1 MVTAVHR
8 QRPKSS
14 GPLAAVVAVVALAL
28 AGAAGTPVFAQGG
41 AALLAPPLE
50 QAGKPVTAGNPA
62 AMANVPGAQMAAN
75 FAAGGG
81 APPPAQAAAAA
92 AGESSGPVGGQLK
105 YMPSYAVAVLAAGL
119 GLFMICRGSGRR
131 RDSV

>member
-1 MVTAVHR
+1 MRSIDRHTAAC
-8 QRPKSS
+8 
-14 GPLAAVVAVVALAL
+14 LALLVAV
-28 AGAAGTPVFAQGG
+28 AGPATPVFAQAG

-62 AMANVPGAQMAAN
+62 AMANVPGAKMAAN

-81 APPPAQAAAAA
+81 APAA
-92 AGESSGPVGGQLK
+92 AGAAAEASGPVGGHLK
-105 YMPSYAVAVLAAGL
+105 YMPAYAVAVLAAGL
-119 GLFMICRGSGRR
+119 GLFVVCRGSGRR

>member
-1 MVTAVHR
+1 MSPLLRVV
-8 QRPKSS
+8 RPA
-14 GPLAAVVAVVALAL
+14 GAAVVLAAWLVL
-28 AGAAGTPVFAQGG
+28 AGRAVPVFAQGG

-81 APPPAQAAAAA
+81 APAAAPAAAAT
-92 AGESSGPVGGQLK
+92 ESSGPVGGQLK

-119 GLFMICRGSGRR
+119 GLFMVCRGSGRR

>member
-1 MVTAVHR
+1 MSPAPRVV
-8 QRPKSS
+8 RPS
-14 GPLAAVVAVVALAL
+14 GAVVGLAVCLAL
-28 AGAAGTPVFAQGG
+28 AGPAVPVLAQGG

-81 APPPAQAAAAA
+81 APPAAPAAAPT
-92 AGESSGPVGGQLK
+92 ESSGPVGGQLK

-119 GLFMICRGSGRR
+119 GLFMVCRGSRRR

>member
-1 MVTAVHR
+1 MSPALHFVRSA
-8 QRPKSS
+8 
-14 GPLAAVVAVVALAL
+14 GAVVVFAVCLTL
-28 AGAAGTPVFAQGG
+28 AGPAVPVFAQGG

-81 APPPAQAAAAA
+81 APAAAPAAAAT
-92 AGESSGPVGGQLK
+92 ESSGPVGGQLK

-119 GLFMICRGSGRR
+119 GLFMVCRGSGRR